1 MFITLNTIRQSAST
15 QRTQQVIFCQKKK
28 KGITAIVF
36 YDFEEYGK
44 RHLVSQLY
52 ITIRPIKKP
61 CLIENLFLS

>member
-1 MFITLNTIRQSAST
+1 MFITLNTIRQSAHSASN
-15 QRTQQVIFCQKKK
+15 FLSKKK